1 MPEIIYPS
9 EWLKINENVQN
20 GDTIQFL
27 DAGTQDKDERWIFNV
42 AVFRKGDLAEPEK
55 KFGLN
60 KTNFKAVSAVY
71 GTNSDNWI
79 NKEMQVSSVKV
90 RNPQLGSL
98 VDSIALSAPA
108 PKATDAPVAPAV
120 EPTK

>member
-9 EWLKINENVQN
+9 EWLKINENVKD

-42 AVFRKGDLAEPEK
+42 AVFRKGDLIEPEK

-71 GTNSDNWI
+71 GTNSDNWV
-79 NKEMQVSSVKV
+79 NKEMLVSSVKV

-98 VDSIALSAPA
+98 VDSIALSPA
-108 PKATDAPVAPAV
+108 PKKEEPKTEAPAA
-120 EPTK
+120 

>member
-9 EWLKINENVQN
+9 EWLKINENVKD
-20 GDTIQFL
+20 GDVIQFL

-42 AVFRKGDLAEPEK
+42 AVFRKGELIEVEK

-71 GTNSDNWI
+71 GTNSDNWVQ
-79 NKEMQVSSVKV
+79 KEMQVSSVKM

-108 PKATDAPVAPAV
+108 PKAPEAPKA
-120 EPTK
+120 